1 MNYAM
6 AIRGQWKENGHQ
18 PRATD
23 KWNNSCHFSAS
34 FSIEKCNIIRQLFG
48 FEIWKANMKGYKKK
62 KVNIPYTLRL
72 PNILKISIFSLEKKE
87 VYHLLQM

>member
-48 FEIWKANMKGYKKK
+48 FEIWKANMKGCKKRRSTFPRA
-62 KVNIPYTLRL
+62 VQHLRIPL
-72 PNILKISIFSLEKKE
+72 FSLEKKE
-87 VYHLLQM
+87 LYHLLQM